1 MSACGSPKSRTTRSW
16 RSGCKKG
23 RIIMREVMQKAQ
35 ELAEAIVESSIY
47 QRMHAAEL
55 QVNKDEEA
63 VKAVAEFVE
72 KRQAVETV
80 LAQSDMDHEL
90 LAQAGEEME
99 EAEKHLNEVP
109 LVKEMQEARRDF
121 TQMMENVNRI
131 LRLVVTGETDDGC
144 SGDCSGCSGGCEG
157 CGGCH

>member
-1 MSACGSPKSRTTRSW
+1 
-16 RSGCKKG
+16 
-23 RIIMREVMQKAQ
+23 MREVMQKAQ
-35 ELAEAIVESSIY
+35 ELAEAIVESSVY

-55 QVNKDEEA
+55 QVNKDEAA

-80 LAQSDMDHEL
+80 LAQSDMDHEQ
-90 LAQAGEEME
+90 LARVGEEME
-99 EAEKHLNEVP
+99 EAEKRLNEVP
-109 LVKEMQEARRDF
+109 LVKEMQEARKEF

-144 SGDCSGCSGGCEG
+144 SGDCSGCSGGCDG

>member
-1 MSACGSPKSRTTRSW
+1 
-16 RSGCKKG
+16 
-23 RIIMREVMQKAQ
+23 MREVMQKAQ
-35 ELAEAIVESSIY
+35 ELAEAIVESSVY

-63 VKAVAEFVE
+63 VKAVAAFVE
-72 KRQAVETV
+72 KRQAVENV
-80 LAQSDMDHEL
+80 LAQSDMDHEQ
-90 LAQAGEEME
+90 LARVGEEME
-99 EAEKHLNEVP
+99 EAEKRLNEVP

>member
-1 MSACGSPKSRTTRSW
+1 
-16 RSGCKKG
+16 
-23 RIIMREVMQKAQ
+23 MREVMQKAQ
-35 ELAEAIVESSIY
+35 ELAEAIVESSVY

-55 QVNKDEEA
+55 QVNKDEA
-63 VKAVAEFVE
+63 AGKAVAEFVE

-80 LAQSDMDHEL
+80 LAQSDMDHEQ
-90 LAQAGEEME
+90 LARVGEEME
-99 EAEKHLNEVP
+99 EAEKRLNEVP
-109 LVKEMQEARRDF
+109 LVKEMQEARKEF

-144 SGDCSGCSGGCEG
+144 SGDCSGCSGGCDG

>member
-1 MSACGSPKSRTTRSW
+1 
-16 RSGCKKG
+16 
-23 RIIMREVMQKAQ
+23 MREVMQKAQ

-90 LAQAGEEME
+90 LARAGEEME

-109 LVKEMQEARRDF
+109 LVKEMQEARREF

>member
-1 MSACGSPKSRTTRSW
+1 
-16 RSGCKKG
+16 
-23 RIIMREVMQKAQ
+23 MREVMQKAQ
-35 ELAEAIVESSIY
+35 ELAEAIVESSVY

-63 VKAVAEFVE
+63 VRAVSEFVE

-80 LAQSDMDHEL
+80 LAQSDMDHEQ
-90 LAQAGEEME
+90 LARVGEEME
-99 EAEKHLNEVP
+99 EAEKRLNEVP
-109 LVKEMQEARRDF
+109 LVKEMQEARKEF

-144 SGDCSGCSGGCEG
+144 SGDCSGCSGGCES

>member
-1 MSACGSPKSRTTRSW
+1 MNN
-16 RSGCKKG
+16 
-23 RIIMREVMQKAQ
+23 VMHKAQ

-63 VKAVAEFVE
+63 VKAVSDFVE
-72 KRQAVETV
+72 KRQAVENI
-80 LAQSDMDHEL
+80 LASNNLNHDEL
-90 LAQAGEEME
+90 AEAGKAME

-109 LVKEMQEARRDF
+109 LIKEMQESRQEF

-131 LRLVVTGETDDGC
+131 LRLVITGETEDECDCGGHHHHHGGC
-144 SGDCSGCSGGCEG
+144 SGSCESCSGC
-157 CGGCH
+157 H

>member
-1 MSACGSPKSRTTRSW
+1 
-16 RSGCKKG
+16 
-23 RIIMREVMQKAQ
+23 MREVMQKAQ

-144 SGDCSGCSGGCEG
+144 SGDCSGCSGGCES

>member
-1 MSACGSPKSRTTRSW
+1 
-16 RSGCKKG
+16 
-23 RIIMREVMQKAQ
+23 MREVMQKAQ
-35 ELAEAIVESSIY
+35 ELAEAIVESSVY

-63 VKAVAEFVE
+63 VKAVAAFVE
-72 KRQAVETV
+72 KRQAVENV
-80 LAQSDMDHEL
+80 LAQSDMDHEQ
-90 LAQAGEEME
+90 LARVGEEME
-99 EAEKHLNEVP
+99 EAEKRLNEVP
-109 LVKEMQEARRDF
+109 LVKEMQEARKEF

-144 SGDCSGCSGGCEG
+144 SGDCSGCSVGCES

>member
-1 MSACGSPKSRTTRSW
+1 
-16 RSGCKKG
+16 
-23 RIIMREVMQKAQ
+23 MREVMQKAQ
-35 ELAEAIVESSIY
+35 ELAEAIVESSVY

-55 QVNKDEEA
+55 QVNKDEAA

-80 LAQSDMDHEL
+80 LAQSDMDHEQ
-90 LAQAGEEME
+90 LARVGEEME
-99 EAEKHLNEVP
+99 EAEKRLNEVP
-109 LVKEMQEARRDF
+109 LVKEMQEARKEF

-157 CGGCH
+157 CGCCH

>member
-1 MSACGSPKSRTTRSW
+1 
-16 RSGCKKG
+16 
-23 RIIMREVMQKAQ
+23 MREVMQKAQ
-35 ELAEAIVESSIY
+35 ELAEAIVESSVY
-47 QRMHAAEL
+47 QRMHTAEL

-63 VKAVAEFVE
+63 VKAVATFVE
-72 KRQAVETV
+72 KRQAVENV

-109 LVKEMQEARRDF
+109 LVKEMQEARKEF

>member
-1 MSACGSPKSRTTRSW
+1 
-16 RSGCKKG
+16 
-23 RIIMREVMQKAQ
+23 MREVMQKAQ
-35 ELAEAIVESSIY
+35 ELAEAIVESSVY

-55 QVNKDEEA
+55 QVNKDEAA

-80 LAQSDMDHEL
+80 LAQSDMDHEQ
-90 LAQAGEEME
+90 LARVGEEME
-99 EAEKHLNEVP
+99 EAEKRLNEVP
-109 LVKEMQEARRDF
+109 LVTEMQEARKEF

-144 SGDCSGCSGGCEG
+144 SGDCSGCSGGCDG

>member
-1 MSACGSPKSRTTRSW
+1 
-16 RSGCKKG
+16 
-23 RIIMREVMQKAQ
+23 MREVMQKAQ
-35 ELAEAIVESSIY
+35 ELAEAIVESSVY

>member
-1 MSACGSPKSRTTRSW
+1 MNN
-16 RSGCKKG
+16 
-23 RIIMREVMQKAQ
+23 VMHKAQ

-63 VKAVAEFVE
+63 VKAVSDFVE
-72 KRQAVETV
+72 KRQKVENI
-80 LAQSDMDHEL
+80 LASNNMDHNEL
-90 LAQAGEEME
+90 AEAGKAME

-109 LVKEMQEARRDF
+109 LIKEMQESRKEF

-131 LRLVVTGETDDGC
+131 LRLVITGETEEECDCGGDCGGC
-144 SGDCSGCSGGCEG
+144 SGSCSP

>member
-1 MSACGSPKSRTTRSW
+1 
-16 RSGCKKG
+16 
-23 RIIMREVMQKAQ
+23 MREVMQKAQ
-35 ELAEAIVESSIY
+35 ELAEAIVESSVY

-63 VKAVAEFVE
+63 VKAVATFVE
-72 KRQAVETV
+72 KRQAVENV
-80 LAQSDMDHEL
+80 LAQSDMDHEQ
-90 LAQAGEEME
+90 LARVGEEME
-99 EAEKHLNEVP
+99 EAEKRLNEVP
-109 LVKEMQEARRDF
+109 LVKEMQEARKEF

-144 SGDCSGCSGGCEG
+144 SGDCSGCSGGCES

>member
-1 MSACGSPKSRTTRSW
+1 
-16 RSGCKKG
+16 
-23 RIIMREVMQKAQ
+23 MREVMQKAQ

-63 VKAVAEFVE
+63 VRAVSEFVE

-90 LAQAGEEME
+90 LARAGEEME
-99 EAEKHLNEVP
+99 EAEKRLNEVP
-109 LVKEMQEARRDF
+109 LVKEMQEARREF

>member
-1 MSACGSPKSRTTRSW
+1 
-16 RSGCKKG
+16 
-23 RIIMREVMQKAQ
+23 MREVMQKAQ
-35 ELAEAIVESSIY
+35 ELAEAIVESSVY
-47 QRMHAAEL
+47 QRMHTAEL

-63 VKAVAEFVE
+63 VKAVAAFVE
-72 KRQAVETV
+72 KRQAVENV

-90 LAQAGEEME
+90 LAQMGEEME
-99 EAEKHLNEVP
+99 EAEKRLNEVP

>member
-1 MSACGSPKSRTTRSW
+1 
-16 RSGCKKG
+16 
-23 RIIMREVMQKAQ
+23 MREVMQKAQ

-63 VKAVAEFVE
+63 VRAVAEFVE

>member
-1 MSACGSPKSRTTRSW
+1 MNN
-16 RSGCKKG
+16 
-23 RIIMREVMQKAQ
+23 VMHKAQ

-63 VKAVAEFVE
+63 VKAVSDFVE
-72 KRQAVETV
+72 KRQAVENI
-80 LAQSDMDHEL
+80 LASNNMDHAA
-90 LAQAGEEME
+90 LAEAGKAME
-99 EAEKHLNEVP
+99 EAEKKLNEVP
-109 LVKEMQEARRDF
+109 LIKEMQQSRQEF

-131 LRLVVTGETDDGC
+131 LRLVITGETEEEHE
-144 SGDCSGCSGGCEG
+144 CSGCSSCSS

>member
-1 MSACGSPKSRTTRSW
+1 
-16 RSGCKKG
+16 
-23 RIIMREVMQKAQ
+23 MREVMQKAQ

>member
-1 MSACGSPKSRTTRSW
+1 
-16 RSGCKKG
+16 
-23 RIIMREVMQKAQ
+23 MREVMQKAQ

-63 VKAVAEFVE
+63 VRAVAEFVE

-90 LAQAGEEME
+90 LARAGEEME
-99 EAEKHLNEVP
+99 EAEKRLNEVP
-109 LVKEMQEARRDF
+109 LVKEMQEARREF

-144 SGDCSGCSGGCEG
+144 SGNCSGCSGGCEG

>member
-1 MSACGSPKSRTTRSW
+1 MNN
-16 RSGCKKG
+16 
-23 RIIMREVMQKAQ
+23 VMHKAQ
-35 ELAEAIVESSIY
+35 ELAEAIVESSVY

-63 VKAVAEFVE
+63 VKAVSDFVE
-72 KRQAVETV
+72 KRQKVENI
-80 LAQSDMDHEL
+80 LASNNLDHNEL
-90 LAQAGEEME
+90 AEAGKAME

-109 LVKEMQEARRDF
+109 LIKEMQESRKEF

-131 LRLVVTGETDDGC
+131 LRLVVTGEVEEEHECG
-144 SGDCSGCSGGCEG
+144 GDCSGCSSCSS

>member
-1 MSACGSPKSRTTRSW
+1 MNN
-16 RSGCKKG
+16 
-23 RIIMREVMQKAQ
+23 VMHKAQ

-63 VKAVAEFVE
+63 VKAVSDFVE
-72 KRQAVETV
+72 KRQAVENI
-80 LAQSDMDHEL
+80 LASNNLDHNEL
-90 LAQAGEEME
+90 AEAGKAME

-109 LVKEMQEARRDF
+109 LIKEMQESRKEF

-131 LRLVVTGETDDGC
+131 LRLVVTGEVEEEHECG
-144 SGDCSGCSGGCEG
+144 GDCSGCSSCSS